1 MSVFHFGDADTP
13 MVGVLHLAERR
24 APTGIVLCPPLGGEL
39 VQGYRVLR
47 HVADAVAAAGWPVL
61 RFDYRGTGDAAGHDT
76 LVSRA
81 SLRDDAAMA
90 IDELL
95 DTTGARRVVMLGVRL
110 GAMPALDAASD
121 ARVQRVVWWDAVE
134 DGAALADSW
143 RRRGAPGP
151 QDTCWVD
158 GIPHSPQWM
167 ADVRAWQGDAARHA
181 GRVRSVKTPAQWGA
195 LGPDGWLQ
203 VPGAALAD
211 VVAGVVAA
219 TSE

>member
-1 MSVFHFGDADTP
+1 MSVFHFGDAETP
-13 MVGVLHLAERR
+13 MVGVLHLADRR
-24 APTGIVLCPPLGGEL
+24 APTGVVLCPPLGGEL

-76 LVSRA
+76 LVTRA

-90 IDELL
+90 MDELL
-95 DTTGARRVVMLGVRL
+95 DTTGVRRVVMLGVRL
-110 GAMPALDAASD
+110 GAMPALDASFD
-121 ARVQRVVWWDAVE
+121 PRVQRVVWWDAVD
-134 DGAALADSW
+134 DGASLAESW

-151 QDTCWVD
+151 NDTCWVD
-158 GIPHSPQWM
+158 GIPHSTQWM
-167 ADVRAWQGDAARHA
+167 SDVSAWRGDATPHA
-181 GRVRSVKTPAQWGA
+181 TLVRTVTTSAQWGA

-211 VVAGVVAA
+211 VVASVVAA
-219 TSE
+219 ASE